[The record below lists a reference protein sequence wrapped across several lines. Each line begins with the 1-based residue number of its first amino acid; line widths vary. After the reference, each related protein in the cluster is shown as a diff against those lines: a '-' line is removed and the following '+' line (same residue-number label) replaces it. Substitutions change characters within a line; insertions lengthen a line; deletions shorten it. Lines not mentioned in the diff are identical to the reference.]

1 MKAPD
6 ILKLMS
12 AITMTSTTYSRNS
25 SAFERKNSTEFGKQE
40 WIPENDDME
49 NIFFEGFF
57 DPKADVVPLVLALLI
72 VFINTFVVVLIFRKK
87 YLRTNTNLLLWSL
100 AMSDLLTGVVS
111 VPLFI
116 TCNIIRQSA
125 ICIMEEQMSRFISA
139 STVCHLMSVTMDRY
153 LAIMHPLRYSS
164 IVTRSNCILVILSIW
179 LISPIVALVQLSW
192 LIPYH
197 QHVEAEP
204 SVVTLQ
210 AESIY
215 DAVFLSLFFL
225 FPMVFMSFTYAKII
239 LEIVRQSRNIHQNHH
254 PTFSNATRSRIRH
267 ERKAFAIF
275 AAMLLTYMICWLPY
289 FSIRRF
295 EYSGLPIPLIYVIFW
310 LRYLASLLNPC
321 FYIFGKQ
328 DFRKA
333 VCDNQVKLDV

>member
-1 MKAPD
+1 
-6 ILKLMS
+6 
-12 AITMTSTTYSRNS
+12 
-25 SAFERKNSTEFGKQE
+25 
-40 WIPENDDME
+40 ME

-139 STVCHLMSVTMDRY
+139 SIVCHLMSVTMDRY

-321 FYIFGKQ
+321 FYILGKQ